1 MRKILFVIAL
11 LAALTADSQNYQFV
25 PGYGFT
31 WNRGNFSLDLAIPQF
46 VTPTRNGDLSKPAIG
61 FKTGDTLALWLYNP
75 ASGTWN
81 RIGGAGSASTL
92 QDVFDNESAYAV
104 TNKNDT
110 IAIGTNKFVISNG
123 GHGSGFAGLTIDFTN
138 PGTGNGGMVMLDA
151 RSLSGN
157 GFSYLGLD
165 PGNVKY
171 YVENFN
177 TPAISDGVGIPY
189 YNTAVGF
196 STKLTNANIISQW
209 YTGAGTNPFADSAL
223 MIRVI
228 NAAGI
233 QFAADNNGYFWFKGN
248 ASNLTGVYGGFAA
261 GGKFVVG
268 SMAADSMM
276 TDEQGLWAKR
286 GVRFSGL
293 PTDPG
298 TKAVRINASGQ
309 LSIWDTTTGS
319 GATPGIDDV
328 LAIAQNLTANRS
340 IALNGHNFDINDGF
354 NNVIAYINSDQ
365 NVTVGSA
372 NAFILV
378 DEDDQEVIIGGNH
391 KVKIQ
396 DASLSGASVGY
407 VWTLTSGSGEG
418 AWAANAGIQTLQ
430 DVFNLQSRKAV
441 LTGADTIETG
451 LNHFVIGNMT
461 TGPYLDIWGGQDR
474 TVLNSSKITL
484 NVSNGPSA
492 STGLYIPN
500 NLPNTST
507 ITQDKVLGYEYPHS
521 SANDGRVGY
530 LNPGYGQLITGGE
543 IRPDTATIYAD
554 IRGTVAIPTLQQVF
568 GVQSNIAQVTADNKI
583 NGRFR
588 NFSLDTLKTV
598 TFHTY
603 AQASNSG
610 FPYKMENLISMSD
623 DENEGINL
631 SASFFDSTNV
641 LSLSKRNVLFANAE
655 NAGLSSTDNVT
666 TSSSSIVLWP
676 DSALFTAP
684 LGVYKFKDI
693 PTSTDTTANKPAAWT
708 VDGKPIRMHSWAEVM
723 GGGGSGLT
731 DGDKGDITVSSSGAV
746 WTIDNN
752 AVTNAK
758 INDVAWSKIT
768 SVPDAVADGATKGVA
783 SFTAVDFNSSS
794 GNISLDYTNGQAA
807 SGSLKGFL
815 TSADWTTFNG
825 KAASGANTDITS
837 VLLNQTGLVVKGGS
851 SNALTIKPNETL
863 SAGRTLNIITGDA
876 TRTLTFT
883 GDASIAGTI
892 SGTNT
897 GDQTITLSG
906 AVTGSGTG
914 AITATFA
921 TPGTLTV
928 STTNSNANAH
938 THAITSSSAP
948 GAAASL
954 LATDASGIIGSTGTR
969 IVKGWF
975 TDITVTNAIS
985 GSVTGNA
992 GTATAL
998 QNSRTLWGQTFD
1010 GTGNVTGSLTSVQ
1023 DITGGANNMVIT
1035 SGTGASRTLVFKTT
1049 TAGSTATTA
1058 LTLGADQS
1066 ATFANTV
1073 TATTFSGAFS
1083 GNATTATALQTT
1095 RAIYGNNFDGSAALT
1110 QIIASTYGGTGNGFA
1125 KLSGPFGTEKTFTLP
1140 NATSTILTDNAAV
1153 TVAQGGTGAA
1163 TAQNARI
1170 ALLPSMSGG
1179 ALKVLRVN
1187 AGETDFE
1194 LATATG
1200 SGTVTNTGG
1209 NLTSNALVLGAG
1221 TVDTKVVAG
1230 ITTDGT
1236 SQINLGVNTTTLG
1249 KVKLFGNTSGD
1260 ATIQPAA
1267 VAGTATVVT
1276 LPNASSTLPIY
1287 PQQITYTGPTAARTI
1302 TLPDASFTV
1311 ARTDAANTFTGTQT
1325 FSSTI
1330 SGSING
1336 NAATVTTNANLT
1348 GDVTSSGNA
1357 TTIATPSETTVNNNT
1372 GGWNTYKVSGS
1383 DVTTTGQTLVDVT
1396 GLVSGTL
1403 SASATYE
1410 VDGMLIVTTSTGAA
1424 GTEYGINCTGTGADQ
1439 SVNWIGPSTE
1449 TAGVQV
1455 LNEIGTGN
1463 NNVAGTPAFLTTA
1476 SMAGSIWFH
1485 GYVTT
1490 GTGSPTI
1497 AIRHLK
1503 ATSGTS
1509 TVKIGS
1515 TLRIRKL

>member
-883 GDASIAGTI
+883 GDATIAGTHSGTS

-897 GDQTITLSG
+897 GDQT
-906 AVTGSGTG
+906 
-914 AITATFA
+914 
-921 TPGTLTV
+921 
-928 STTNSNANAH
+928 
-938 THAITSSSAP
+938 
-948 GAAASL
+948 
-954 LATDASGIIGSTGTR
+954 
-969 IVKGWF
+969 
-975 TDITVTNAIS
+975 
-985 GSVTGNA
+985 SVTGNA

-998 QNSRTLWGQTFD
+998 QNARTLWGQSFD

-1023 DITGGANNMVIT
+1023 DITGGASNMVIT

-1049 TAGSTATTA
+1049 TAGSAATTA
-1058 LTLGADQS
+1058 LTLAADQS

-1073 TATTFSGAFS
+1073 TATTFSGALS

-1125 KLSGPFGTEKTFTLP
+1125 KLSGPSATEKTFTLP
-1140 NATSTILTDNAAV
+1140 NASAAILTDNAAV
-1153 TVAQGGTGAA
+1153 SIAQGGTGAA

-1170 ALLPSMSGG
+1170 ALLPSMSGNS
-1179 ALKVLRVN
+1179 LKVLRVN

-1194 LATATG
+1194 LATAVG

-1209 NLTSNALVLGAG
+1209 NLTSNSVVLGAG

-1236 SQINLGVNTTTLG
+1236 SQLTLGVNTTTLG

-1267 VAGTATVVT
+1267 AAGTATVVT

-1357 TTIATPSETTVNNNT
+1357 TSIAAPSETTVNNNT
-1372 GGWNTYKVSGS
+1372 GGWVTIKVSGS

-1396 GLVSGTL
+1396 GLVSGTV
-1403 SASATYE
+1403 SASSTYE
-1410 VDGMLIVTTSTGAA
+1410 VDGMLIVTTSATVT
-1424 GTEYGINCTGTGADQ
+1424 GTEYGLNCTGTGADQ
-1439 SVNWIGPSTE
+1439 SINWIGPSTE
-1449 TAGVQV
+1449 TGGVQV
-1455 LNEIGTGN
+1455 LNEIGTGAN
-1463 NNVAGTPAFLTTA
+1463 NTAGTPAFNTT
-1476 SMAGSIWFH
+1476 SGMSGCIWFH

-1490 GTGSPTI
+1490 GTGSPTM

-1503 ATSGTS
+1503 VTSGTS

-1515 TLRIRKL
+1515 TFRYRKL